1 MTTVSARVLPS
12 VIRCGDQPRRSRRT
26 DFSSLDEPLT
36 AGEPAVRNSARQ
48 QLICAMVARPRSD
61 HRATIERAA
70 LATLHTTAA
79 DTRRMCAEG
88 RNILGGHG
96 IPLNRQVA
104 SQHADIGAVYTRE
117 GTDRRSPGSA
127 DARHRA

>member
-1 MTTVSARVLPS
+1 MTKVTACVLQPA
-12 VIRCGDQPRRSRRT
+12 VPCGDELRRSPST
-26 DFSSLDEPLT
+26 DFPSLDEPLT
-36 AGEPAVRNSARQ
+36 AGEPAVRNPARQ

-70 LATLHTTAA
+70 LAPLHTTAA
-79 DTRRMCAEG
+79 DTRRVCAEG
-88 RNILGGHG
+88 RNILGGNG

-117 GTDRRSPGSA
+117 GTNRRSPGSA